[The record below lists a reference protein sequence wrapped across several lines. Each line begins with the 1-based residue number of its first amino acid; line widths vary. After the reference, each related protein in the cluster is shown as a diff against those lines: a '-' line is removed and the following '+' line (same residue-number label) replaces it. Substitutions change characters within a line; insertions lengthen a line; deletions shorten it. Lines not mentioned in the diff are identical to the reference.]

1 MRSLWVALASA
12 MSLIISA
19 SPSWSQEWTCVNE
32 SNGNFTTVWRVKSLP
47 TASVYH
53 VSSFNP
59 ASGRSFDVNRKVN
72 IIGQKNEYIFAYVAA
87 TSHNLMNFFVFNTAR
102 KTYTQSGHYLDIERT
117 PNAQFFVCN

>member
-59 ASGRSFDVNRKVN
+59 ASGRSFDVNQKVN